1 MSALICVEKSIIS
14 SAKNMASTGNLGV
27 GELRYCEIRR
37 SCLEDAH
44 IGHGFVNLNSPFPQ
58 RRTVTLP
65 TAMDT
70 CIG

>member
-1 MSALICVEKSIIS
+1 
-14 SAKNMASTGNLGV
+14 MASTGNLGV

-37 SCLEDAH
+37 SCLGDAH

-58 RRTVTLP
+58 RRAVTLP